1 MERSLSIA
9 IVGAGLGGLTAA
21 VALQQRGF
29 ANVTL
34 FEKAPELGEIGAG
47 LSIGANAHLVLNDL
61 GLHDVLDGYAKGST
75 TWGTLD
81 WQTGDRIKFRER
93 TLEEVVETEGAL
105 IRHIHRADLHKA
117 LEDAFD
123 KSGEALKLDHDLA
136 DITQDAEGVTLRFT
150 NGASYRFDAVI
161 GCDGLKS
168 KVRDCAFAP
177 DPPQFTGFV
186 VWRGL
191 THTADVPGLDLVPHF
206 ASYPAEGQLFTRYPV
221 RHGRQINWVANAIR
235 EDAPGTESWT
245 QRVPVSEVLEN
256 FGDWDED
263 VVRIIEAAPGGTCNR
278 WDLHSRQPL
287 DSWVAGRITL
297 LGDAAHPMTPF
308 YGMGAGMAIE
318 DACILARCFEAEGSN
333 YPAAFGR
340 YEKAR
345 LARANRFHMQSL
357 ERGKMYMSA
366 DPKNRVADAKAGM
379 EDAFTYNAVTV
390 AI

>member
-1 MERSLSIA
+1 MDRSLSIA

-21 VALQQRGF
+21 VALQRRGF
-29 ANVTL
+29 RNLTL
-34 FEKAPELGEIGAG
+34 FEKSPELGEIGAG
-47 LSIGANAHLVLNDL
+47 LSIGANAHLVLNHL
-61 GLHDVLDGYAKGST
+61 GLHEALDGFAKGTT

-81 WQTGDRIKFRER
+81 WKTGERIRFQER

-105 IRHIHRADLHKA
+105 IRHFHRADLHKA

-123 KSGEALKLDHDLA
+123 PSDGSLKLDHALEDVE
-136 DITQDAEGVTLRFT
+136 QDENAVTLRFA
-150 NGASYRFDAVI
+150 NGTTHTCDVVI

-168 KVRDCAFAP
+168 KVRDCTFAP

-191 THTADVPGLDLVPHF
+191 TETRDVPGLDLVPHF
-206 ASYPAEGQLFTRYPV
+206 ASYPAEGKLFTRYPL

-245 QRVPVSEVLEN
+245 ARVDVSEVLEE
-256 FGDWDED
+256 FGDWTPD
-263 VVRIIEAAPGGTCNR
+263 VGRIIAAAPEGSCNR
-278 WDLHSRQPL
+278 WDLHSRKPL
-287 DSWVAGRITL
+287 GSWIAGRVTL

-318 DACILARCFEAEGSN
+318 DACVLARCFEAEASN
-333 YPAAFGR
+333 YQAAFRR
-340 YEKAR
+340 YENAR
-345 LARANRFHMQSL
+345 LARANRFHMKSL

-366 DPKNRVADAKAGM
+366 DASNRTKEAKAGM

-390 AI
+390 PI